1 MTEKIIVGGK
11 DGMLSRLVGEA
22 DMPGEP
28 ILETQRLILR
38 EFVAEDTDALARVLS
53 DPEAMRYYPMSFDRK
68 AVEEWMARNQRRC
81 ATDGHGLW
89 AMDLKSSGE
98 MIGDCGITLQE
109 VEGESLPEI
118 GYHLRRD
125 MWGRGL
131 ASEAAPACRDYGFQQ
146 LGLDSMISLIRPENM
161 PSWRVAERI
170 GMKVWKET
178 TRNGLR
184 HLVYRIRREEWEDLS
199 VP

>member
-1 MTEKIIVGGK
+1 
-11 DGMLSRLVGEA
+11 
-22 DMPGEP
+22 MPGKP

-68 AVEEWMARNQRRC
+68 AVEEWIARNQRRC

-98 MIGDCGITLQE
+98 MMGDCGITLQE

-131 ASEAAPACRDYGFQQ
+131 ASEAAHACRDYGFQQ

-184 HLVYRIRREEWEDLS
+184 HLVYRIRREEWEDLF
-199 VP
+199 VRP